1 MKRPIRLS
9 QSDATYLLLEAST
22 LPNRRQND
30 YLKAPFF
37 YLCGTTQVSN
47 EPFTRTPE
55 MLTLI
60 LQDPI
65 STSGAV
71 T

>member
-9 QSDATYLLLEAST
+9 QSDATYLLLKAST

-37 YLCGTTQVSN
+37 
-47 EPFTRTPE
+47 
-55 MLTLI
+55 
-60 LQDPI
+60 I
-65 STSGAV
+65 SVAPRKSQMNLSPGHQRC
-71 T
+71 

>member
-1 MKRPIRLS
+1 MKRPICLS
-9 QSDATYLLLEAST
+9 RSDATYLLLEVST
-22 LPNRRQND
+22 LASRRQND
-30 YLKAPFF
+30 YLKAPF
-37 YLCGTTQVSN
+37 YLCGTMQVSN

-65 STSGAV
+65 STSRAV